1 MSNPATAQTETPAT
15 IQWPVPPGAARYSH
29 VLVAIEGLY
38 HFSGPSHPGGYPW
51 TKARMQAV
59 AASYDAVN
67 VYAAPI
73 NTDHWRFGGPAQG
86 VITAVYYEEGEDGLG
101 RLYVDLAIT
110 CPQLEYE
117 LSLGMW
123 TARSL
128 EWHDAEALS
137 LWLSEPLEDCLF
149 YDEHE
154 LYLTGLGFLGQLEPG
169 VPGLGPLPPR
179 ADAGEAEPP
188 IVLIPTRV
196 AAAQA
201 ERRPRLR
208 SVIPDPKEGQPMA
221 GEKQTAT
228 TGKSPPKD
236 DEAALKARL
245 AELEA
250 EAAESSRRAEQAEAR
265 VQELSAEQAGE
276 DPAITAQLQQLKTR
290 EESIAQTEARLLAR
304 VRDADVEDRLK
315 AHLSDGRLTT
325 QAQRQ
330 AYSQLARQLHG
341 RESEAVMLAGGQS
354 ETPEL
359 GGLDLLDQI
368 IAGFPAQAPQG
379 LLAGDK
385 PGQTDTDREG
395 RDTERISAVK
405 RAAKQHGV
413 ELDTDG
419 KGGEQ

>member
-1 MSNPATAQTETPAT
+1 
-15 IQWPVPPGAARYSH
+15 
-29 VLVAIEGLY
+29 
-38 HFSGPSHPGGYPW
+38 
-51 TKARMQAV
+51 
-59 AASYDAVN
+59 
-67 VYAAPI
+67 
-73 NTDHWRFGGPAQG
+73 
-86 VITAVYYEEGEDGLG
+86 
-101 RLYVDLAIT
+101 
-110 CPQLEYE
+110 
-117 LSLGMW
+117 
-123 TARSL
+123 
-128 EWHDAEALS
+128 
-137 LWLSEPLEDCLF
+137 
-149 YDEHE
+149 
-154 LYLTGLGFLGQLEPG
+154 
-169 VPGLGPLPPR
+169 
-179 ADAGEAEPP
+179 
-188 IVLIPTRV
+188 
-196 AAAQA
+196 
-201 ERRPRLR
+201 
-208 SVIPDPKEGQPMA
+208 MA

-304 VRDADVEDRLK
+304 VRDADVEDRLN
-315 AHLSDGRLTT
+315 AHRREGRLTT

-379 LLAGDK
+379 LLAGEK
-385 PGQTDTDREG
+385 PGQSDFSTPAEQTAE
-395 RDTERISAVK
+395 RDARIRAYMKDHDCSYKDAAV
-405 RAAKQHGV
+405 A
-413 ELDTDG
+413 TS
-419 KGGEQ
+419 GGERDA